1 MSVSPDAALPP
12 LTRLLARGGDPAT
25 VVAALQHS
33 AIALTSTEVA
43 VLLRPDAAGQWML
56 WSASAT
62 APPAAGPW
70 LVSQPARSAADG
82 ALAADRPVALQR
94 LDRDAPELAARL
106 GTSACV
112 IVPVGGPGTPLGL
125 LLLGGPSDRPVDPDV
140 ATMLGDAMAV
150 ALGRAQAATELA
162 HHRDVAA
169 LMRAF
174 ARGGATPLTLVPALE
189 AVCRGLSRLFHAEM
203 VEVWHHD
210 RRARELVCA
219 ATSAAGGGPAAPRI
233 GTSDTGQMLADALG
247 GERAALVRDA
257 GAGAI
262 MLVPLRGRRR
272 RLGVLAARGVHPA
285 PHAEGALLDRAD
297 EVGRQLAAVRE
308 NMQLLDDVLR
318 SRGELENVFDS
329 LADLVAVVGGDGRI
343 VEVNRAFA
351 SRLGVTR
358 QALVDQPVASVVS
371 APLAAWLAR
380 AAARIGQSG
389 QPERTDVT
397 DAGLGGHFDVAL
409 TALGGLD
416 GRGTGLVL
424 VARDVSVET
433 RLEAERARLATR
445 LDRSEKLLA
454 LAQFVAGVAHE
465 LNNPLQGVLG
475 HLELVRRASGL
486 PGPIRRDL
494 ALIHREADRAA
505 RIVRNLLLFAGSGRL
520 QRRALD
526 INAVASRVLK
536 LRAKALEAGGI
547 EVTRDLAA
555 GLPRIK
561 GDGLLLQQALL
572 NLVINAEQAMAG
584 GGRLA
589 VRTAAVAP
597 GRIELSVEDTGPG
610 LTPEVRSRLFE
621 PFFTTKDV
629 GHGTGLGLAITFG
642 IVQAHGGTIEAG
654 NHDGGGARFA
664 ITFAQ

>member
-1 MSVSPDAALPP
+1 
-12 LTRLLARGGDPAT
+12 
-25 VVAALQHS
+25 
-33 AIALTSTEVA
+33 
-43 VLLRPDAAGQWML
+43 
-56 WSASAT
+56 
-62 APPAAGPW
+62 
-70 LVSQPARSAADG
+70 
-82 ALAADRPVALQR
+82 
-94 LDRDAPELAARL
+94 
-106 GTSACV
+106 
-112 IVPVGGPGTPLGL
+112 
-125 LLLGGPSDRPVDPDV
+125 
-140 ATMLGDAMAV
+140 
-150 ALGRAQAATELA
+150 
-162 HHRDVAA
+162 
-169 LMRAF
+169 
-174 ARGGATPLTLVPALE
+174 
-189 AVCRGLSRLFHAEM
+189 
-203 VEVWHHD
+203 
-210 RRARELVCA
+210 
-219 ATSAAGGGPAAPRI
+219 
-233 GTSDTGQMLADALG
+233 
-247 GERAALVRDA
+247 
-257 GAGAI
+257 
-262 MLVPLRGRRR
+262 
-272 RLGVLAARGVHPA
+272 
-285 PHAEGALLDRAD
+285 
-297 EVGRQLAAVRE
+297 
-308 NMQLLDDVLR
+308 
-318 SRGELENVFDS
+318 
-329 LADLVAVVGGDGRI
+329 
-343 VEVNRAFA
+343 
-351 SRLGVTR
+351 
-358 QALVDQPVASVVS
+358 
-371 APLAAWLAR
+371 
-380 AAARIGQSG
+380 
-389 QPERTDVT
+389 
-397 DAGLGGHFDVAL
+397 
-409 TALGGLD
+409 
-416 GRGTGLVL
+416 
-424 VARDVSVET
+424 
-433 RLEAERARLATR
+433 
-445 LDRSEKLLA
+445 
-454 LAQFVAGVAHE
+454 
-465 LNNPLQGVLG
+465 VLG

>member
-1 MSVSPDAALPP
+1 MTVSPAAALPP

-33 AIALTSTEVA
+33 AIALTSTDIA
-43 VLLRPDAAGQWML
+43 VLLRPGAAGQWNT
-56 WSASAT
+56 WSATGMAHDAS
-62 APPAAGPW
+62 GPW
-70 LVSQPARSAADG
+70 LVSQAARSAADR
-82 ALAADRPVALQR
+82 ALAADRPVALSR
-94 LDRDAPELAARL
+94 LDRDAPELAGRL

-125 LLLGGPSDRPVDPDV
+125 LLLGGPSDRPVDPEV

-150 ALGRAQAATELA
+150 ALGRVQVATELA

-189 AVCRGLSRLFHAEM
+189 AVCRGLSRLFHAGL

-210 RRARELVCA
+210 RRARQLVCA
-219 ATSAAGGGPAAPRI
+219 ATSAAGGRPQAPI
-233 GTSDTGQMLADALG
+233 ATADPGAMLAGALG

-257 GAGAI
+257 AAGAT
-262 MLVPLRGRRR
+262 LVVPLRGRRR
-272 RLGVLAARGVHPA
+272 LLGVLAARGVHP
-285 PHAEGALLDRAD
+285 PPAEGALLDRAD
-297 EVGRQLAAVRE
+297 EVGRQLSAILE

-318 SRGELENVFDS
+318 SRGELAHVFDS
-329 LADLVAVVGGDGRI
+329 LTDLVAVVDGDGRI

-371 APLAAWLAR
+371 APLSAWLAR

-389 QPERTDVT
+389 QSERTEVADT
-397 DAGLGGHFDVAL
+397 GMGGEFDVAL
-409 TALGGLD
+409 TPLGGPG
-416 GRGTGLVL
+416 GRGAGLVL

-433 RLEAERARLATR
+433 RLEAERERLATR

-475 HLELVRRASGL
+475 HLELVRRDPGL
-486 PGPIRRDL
+486 PGPVRRDL

-526 INAVASRVLK
+526 INTVASRVLK
-536 LRAKALEAGGI
+536 LRARAMEAGGI

-561 GDGLLLQQALL
+561 GDALLLQQALL

-589 VRTAAVAP
+589 VRTAPAGP
-597 GRIELSVEDTGPG
+597 GRIELSVEDSGPG
-610 LTPEVRSRLFE
+610 LAPDVRSRLFE

-642 IVQAHGGTIEAG
+642 IVQAHGATIEAG
-654 NHDGGGARFA
+654 NHAGGGARFA
-664 ITFAQ
+664 ITFEQ